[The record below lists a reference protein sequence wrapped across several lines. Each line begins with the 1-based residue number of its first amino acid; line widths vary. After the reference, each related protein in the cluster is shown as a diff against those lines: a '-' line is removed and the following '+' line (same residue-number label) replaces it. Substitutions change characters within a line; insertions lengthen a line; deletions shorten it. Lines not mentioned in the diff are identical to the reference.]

1 MLYSAAMNTTSP
13 SICIESVSKSFG
25 PVQAVQSISLAIQP
39 GEVFG
44 LLGPNGAGKTTLIR
58 LIMDIFRPDSGAIQ
72 VFGHH
77 LSDYD
82 KNRIGYLPEER
93 GLYTRQK
100 VVSILEY
107 FACLKGMSNSQAH
120 ASVLSWLDRF
130 DMAEVKNRK
139 VQELSKGNQ
148 QKVQILATL
157 VSEPDI
163 LILDEPFSG
172 LDPVNVRFIL
182 NVIREHAE
190 RGKTILLSTHQMALV
205 ETLCQRVFMI
215 NKGKQV
221 LYGPLEQIQRQ
232 HSDNAVLVQSEADY
246 NQCPLIENIH
256 PNGKTVKI
264 YLKEGIPHKEFL
276 AWLVHSGHDVDSFE
290 RATTPLEDIFI
301 KLAEESR

>member
-1 MLYSAAMNTTSP
+1 MNNHSP
-13 SICIESVSKSFG
+13 SISLESVSKSFG
-25 PVQAVQSISLAIQP
+25 AIQAVQGISLAIQP

-58 LIMDIFRPDSGAIQ
+58 LIMDIFRPDAGVIQ
-72 VFGHH
+72 VFGHP
-77 LSDYD
+77 LSDPD

-100 VVSILEY
+100 VTSILEY
-107 FACLKGMSNSQAH
+107 FACLKGMSNSQARSKVQH
-120 ASVLSWLDRF
+120 WLEKF
-130 DMAEVKNRK
+130 EMTEVRNRK

-148 QKVQILATL
+148 QKVQILATM

-182 NVIREHAE
+182 NLIRQQADL
-190 RGKTILLSTHQMALV
+190 GKTILLSTHQMALV
-205 ETLCQRVFMI
+205 ETLCQRLFMI

-221 LYGPLEQIQRQ
+221 LYGTLEEVQRQ
-232 HSDNAVLVQSEADY
+232 HSDNAVLVQSGADY
-246 NQCPLIENIH
+246 AQCPLIDKIH
-256 PNGKTVKI
+256 PNGKTAKI
-264 YLKEGIPHKEFL
+264 YLKEGIPHKDFL
-276 AWLVHSGHDVDSFE
+276 VWLAHSSHEVESFE

-301 KLAEESR
+301 KLAEETR